1 MKQTTLNFHLKA
13 KKDILW
19 LECQIHKGIREKT
32 ELQRNFLLVIAR
44 YTPLYYISTFT
55 LLFPSCSLQLWAFH
69 QRIYF
74 IVIST
79 KISGS
84 SQLSVLVENF
94 ERRWWFYHYPLIH
107 VRVMWSLK
115 NGFLIPFIHL
125 SWYHG
130 MFWPEYKLARHLASG
145 STSADRGSAPADTL

>member
-1 MKQTTLNFHLKA
+1 MDFSHRTGVGTGLFKENYGKEAQVIANVFLSIRARLLKLGVSNKAQREEGYFFLQGQHPMKQTTLNFHLKA

-94 ERRWWFYHYPLIH
+94 ERRW
-107 VRVMWSLK
+107 
-115 NGFLIPFIHL
+115 
-125 SWYHG
+125 
-130 MFWPEYKLARHLASG
+130 
-145 STSADRGSAPADTL
+145 